1 MSYYV
6 SFFIILEYL
15 IKAVVLISIGIIF
28 VNILNETGLIR
39 KFEIISRP
47 LSRISGLSYASSLS
61 IVSMAINSTAGKSI
75 LAEYYREGKISQ
87 KEIVPSLLIGTF
99 PTVLGES
106 LLRVQF
112 PTAIVLLGPV
122 TGIIY
127 TLLNLFSSFIQAA
140 GAVIYSHMF
149 VEKNTEP
156 VGSKSIVRDADSGLK
171 KINRVTLKAGV
182 QKSLPRLK
190 KIIPITAGAIMI
202 FYLLSLAGFMD
213 MIASIFGPVLNL
225 IGLPGESTAALV
237 AQFMHFS
244 AGYAIVG
251 TLMETGVLN
260 MEQALVTLVMGSM
273 VVITIIYLKYSFPLY
288 LSLFGKDGFI
298 ITCKT
303 YAVSMLAK
311 IITIVL
317 VFVLF

>member
-1 MSYYV
+1 MSYSV

-15 IKAVVLISIGIIF
+15 IKAVVLISIGIII
-28 VNILNETGLIR
+28 VNILNETGLIK
-39 KFEIISRP
+39 KFERISRP

-149 VEKNTEP
+149 IDKNTES
-156 VGSKSIVRDADSGLK
+156 VDAKSIIQDADSGLK
-171 KINRVTLKAGV
+171 KINCVTLKTGIK
-182 QKSLPRLK
+182 KSLPRLK
-190 KIIPITAGAIMI
+190 KIIPITAAAIMI

-213 MIASIFGPVLNL
+213 MIASIFDPVLNL

-273 VVITIIYLKYSFPLY
+273 VVITMIYLKYSFPLY
-288 LSLFGKDGFI
+288 LSLFGKDGLI